1 MSRNHRLPVFWI
13 AIVALAAAL
22 AAALPASMAH
32 AGLKDRLKQKVA
44 EKTTKKAEDAVD
56 KKVDGAA
63 DAAAGDASANA
74 GAPSSGTAAQP
85 GGGKA
90 SSVSTKFDYV
100 PGDKPLFADDFTQ
113 DELGEFPSRWKLV
126 LGTFEV
132 AESEGERWLRCVSVD
147 GTIRMKLPAAPSLP
161 EFWTLEFDFY
171 GEEPMGSALTVRGV
185 DNAGNACW
193 LATYPQGNDMAFRS
207 GEIFSSTTLEAGT
220 IGGRH
225 HVMVMARGTV
235 LKAYID
241 RQRMASV
248 PDISESNGMPTN
260 LEIRLAASTHPMIT
274 NVRYA
279 EGCKPAADM
288 LASGKLVTYGIRF
301 ASGSDVVEPE
311 SAPVLRQIKSYLD
324 ANAAVKLHIV
334 GHTDNT
340 GSASSNLDLSKR
352 RAASVARV
360 LSGEFGI
367 AAERFTTDGK
377 GDTETV
383 ASNTSAEGRA
393 ANRRVEFAK
402 L

>member
-1 MSRNHRLPVFWI
+1 MSRSRHLPVFWI
-13 AIVALAAAL
+13 AIIALAAI
-22 AAALPASMAH
+22 AAALPASVAH
-32 AGLKDRLKQKVA
+32 AGLKDRLKQKVEA
-44 EKTTKKAEDAVD
+44 KATQKTEQAADNKI
-56 KKVDGAA
+56 DGAV
-63 DAAAGDASANA
+63 DAAAGDATP
-74 GAPSSGTAAQP
+74 GAAPSGTAAKA

-90 SSVSTKFDYV
+90 SSVSTKFDFV

-113 DELGEFPSRWKLV
+113 DESGEFPARWKLV
-126 LGTFEV
+126 SGTFEI
-132 AESEGERWLRCVSVD
+132 AESEGERWLRCMSVD
-147 GTIRMKLPAAPSLP
+147 GTIRMKLPATPTLP

-171 GEEPMGSALTVRGV
+171 GEEPLASSLQVRGL
-185 DNAGNACW
+185 NKAGTGCW
-193 LATYPQGNDMAFRS
+193 ELSYPNGRDMAFRS
-207 GEIFSSTTLEAGT
+207 GLIFSSTKLEAGA

-225 HVMVMARGTV
+225 HVMVMARGAAV
-235 LKAYID
+235 KVYMD
-241 RQRMASV
+241 RERLVNV
-248 PDISESNGMPTN
+248 PDISEVAGMPTD
-260 LEIRLAASTHPMIT
+260 LEIRLWAQSHPMIT

-288 LASGKLVTYGIRF
+288 LASGKLVTYGILF

-352 RAASVARV
+352 RAASVAKV

-367 AAERFTTDGK
+367 AADRFTTDGK

-383 ASNTSAEGRA
+383 ASNSSAEGRA
-393 ANRRVEFAK
+393 ANRRVEFSK
-402 L
+402 I